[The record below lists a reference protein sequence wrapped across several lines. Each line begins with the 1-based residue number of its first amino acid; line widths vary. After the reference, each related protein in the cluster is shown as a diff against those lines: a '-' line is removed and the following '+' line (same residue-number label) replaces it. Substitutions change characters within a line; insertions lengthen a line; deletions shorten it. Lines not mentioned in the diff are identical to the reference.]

1 MSPRSRRARVDD
13 IAEIALAMP
22 HAREVPGWGGNP
34 AYQVGSKLFCGFR
47 SARPDA
53 VDARTGERLTDVI
66 MFWTP
71 DEEDKTA
78 LAQAPGP
85 WFTTTHFD
93 GYNAILIRAA
103 HLDQLS
109 RAELEEV
116 IIDAWRTRASAAMV
130 RRWEADRSP

>member
-1 MSPRSRRARVDD
+1 
-13 IAEIALAMP
+13 MP
-22 HAREVPGWGGNP
+22 HTREVPAFAGLP
-34 AYQVGSKLFCGFR
+34 AYQVSGKLFCAFR

-53 VDARTGERLTDVI
+53 LDPETGERLTDVI

-78 LAQAPGP
+78 LVQSPGP
-85 WFTTTHFD
+85 WFTTAHFD
-93 GYNAILIRAA
+93 GYHAILIRAA
-103 HLDQLS
+103 HLDQIS

-130 RRWEADRSP
+130 RRWEADRS